1 MKDRRALF
9 ETAATFLVALIL
21 ALFIWANA
29 AQTQDPVRTRF
40 LEVPIA
46 YEGIPQRTVLL
57 ETGRVETVQLR
68 LEGPDSILQELTAD
82 DFRATVDLSQVP
94 PGQVVTV
101 PIVTTG
107 GPEGVAISFITPED
121 VDVQLEQ
128 LVTREVPVGLDLRGS
143 VARGHTQGEP
153 LIEPPVVTVSGP
165 GSRVNE
171 LDLALVTVFLNNAV
185 ETRTEATQPI
195 FYDQQGRVASVT
207 GLDVDTNQITV
218 TIPVEE
224 SAGFADKLINVVW
237 TGEPAP
243 GYRLLSVTA
252 DPPSLLV
259 EGRPAQ
265 LNALT
270 SIRTEPIDITGL
282 TETFQ
287 QTAVLDL
294 PLGMTVDPEQVVT
307 INVEIEP
314 IFTTDTYNRT
324 VEVLGLAPE
333 LEAIIRPDQ
342 VRVVLFGP
350 LPVLDALPEEDVRV
364 TVDVFGLEEGVYSIM
379 PEVDIPDRGMEV
391 RSVQPNTVS
400 VTLTPTIT
408 TTTPITGTVTPESAL
423 PDEPAVASTTPPA
436 TTPPAR
442 TIPLSPS
449 LLQVIC
455 YFPDAAGGLDRYNG
469 PCSRRQ
475 TPQ

>member
-1 MKDRRALF
+1 MKDRRALL
-9 ETAATFLVALIL
+9 ETMATFVVALIL

-40 LEVPIA
+40 LEVPVA

-57 ETGRVETVQLR
+57 EGGQQETVQLR
-68 LEGPDSILQELTAD
+68 LEGPDSILQELTPN

-94 PGQVVTV
+94 PGEVVTV
-101 PIVTTG
+101 PIVATG
-107 GPEGVAISFITPED
+107 GPQGVTISFITPED
-121 VDVQLEQ
+121 VDVQLEEQ
-128 LVTREVPVGLDLRGS
+128 VTREIPVGLDLRGS

-153 LIEPPVVTVSGP
+153 LIEPSAVTVSGP
-165 GSRVNE
+165 AGRVNE
-171 LDLALVTVFLNNAV
+171 LDLALVTVFLNNAI

-207 GLDVDTNQITV
+207 GLDVNTNQITV
-218 TIPVEE
+218 TVPVEE
-224 SAGFADKLINVVW
+224 SAGFADKLVNVVW

-265 LNALT
+265 LNVLT

-282 TETFQ
+282 TESFQ
-287 QTAVLDL
+287 QVAVLDL
-294 PLGMTVDPEQVVT
+294 PLSMTVDPDEVVT
-307 INVEIEP
+307 ITVEIEP
-314 IFTTDTYNRT
+314 ILTTDTYNRT
-324 VEVLGLAPE
+324 VEVVGLPPE
-333 LEAIIRPDQ
+333 LDAIVRPEQ

-350 LPVLDALPEEDVRV
+350 LPALDALPEEDVRV
-364 TVDVFGLEEGVYSIM
+364 SVDVFGLEVGTYTIE
-379 PEVDIPDRGMEV
+379 PTVDIPDRGIDI
-391 RSVQPNTVS
+391 RSVQPSAVS

-408 TTTPITGTVTPESAL
+408 TTAPITSTVTPQSLAPLLPIQVGTGRSAGNL
-423 PDEPAVASTTPPA
+423 PPTRDFAA
-436 TTPPAR
+436 
-442 TIPLSPS
+442 
-449 LLQVIC
+449 VIC
-455 YFPDAAGGLDRYNG
+455 YLADAGGGVTRYNG

-475 TPQ
+475 IAR

>member
-1 MKDRRALF
+1 MRDRRALF
-9 ETAATFLVALIL
+9 EMGATFVVALIL
-21 ALFIWANA
+21 ALVIWANA
-29 AQTQDPVRTRF
+29 SQTQDPVRTRF
-40 LEVPIA
+40 LEVPVA
-46 YEGIPQRTVLL
+46 YEGLPQRTVLL
-57 ETGRVETVQLR
+57 DAGRQDTVQLR
-68 LEGPDSILQELTAD
+68 LEGPDSIIQALTAD

-94 PGQVVTV
+94 AGQVVTV
-101 PIVTTG
+101 PIVASG
-107 GPEGVAISFITPED
+107 GPPGVTISFITPEE

-128 LVTREVPVGLDLRGS
+128 QVTREVPVGLDLRGS

-207 GLDVDTNQITV
+207 GLEVDTNQITV

-224 SAGFADKLINVVW
+224 SAGFADKLVNVVW
-237 TGEPAP
+237 LGEPAP

-265 LNALT
+265 LNAMT
-270 SIRTEPIDITGL
+270 SIRTEAIDITGL
-282 TETFQ
+282 TESFQ
-287 QTAVLDL
+287 QAAVLDL
-294 PLGMTVDPEQVVT
+294 PIGITVDPEQVVT

-314 IFTTDTYNRT
+314 ILTTDTYNRT
-324 VEVLGLAPE
+324 VEVLGLPPE
-333 LEAIIRPDQ
+333 LEAIVRPDQ

-364 TVDVFGLEEGVYSIM
+364 TVDVFGLEEGEYNLE
-379 PEVDIPDRGMEV
+379 PEVDIPDRGLEI
-391 RSVQPNTVS
+391 RSVQPGTVS
-400 VTLTPTIT
+400 VTVTPTIT

-423 PDEPAVASTTPPA
+423 PVEGPVVASLVPAARAAPP
-436 TTPPAR
+436 
-442 TIPLSPS
+442 SPS
-449 LLQVIC
+449 LLQLLC
-455 YFPDAAGGLDRYNG
+455 YFPDVGSDLKQYNRF
-469 PCSRRQ
+469 CHRRQ

>member
-1 MKDRRALF
+1 MKDRRSLY
-9 ETAATFLVALIL
+9 ETLATFLVAFIL

-29 AQTQDPVRTRF
+29 AQTQDPIRTRF
-40 LEVPIA
+40 LEVPVS

-57 ETGRVETVQLR
+57 EAGRLETVQLR
-68 LEGPDSILQELTAD
+68 LEGPDSILQELTPG
-82 DFRATVDLSQVP
+82 DFAATVDLSQVP
-94 PGQVVTV
+94 PGQLVTV
-101 PIVTTG
+101 PIVASG
-107 GPEGVAISFITPED
+107 GRAGVTISFITPED

-128 LVTREVPVGLDLRGS
+128 QVTRDVPVGLDLRGS

-153 LIEPPVVTVSGP
+153 LIEPTFVTVSGP
-165 GSRVNE
+165 ASRVNE

-207 GLDVDTNQITV
+207 GLDVGTDQITV

-224 SAGFADKLINVVW
+224 SAGFADKLVNVVW
-237 TGEPAP
+237 SGEPAP

-265 LNALT
+265 LNALS
-270 SIRTEPIDITGL
+270 SIRTESIDVTGL
-282 TETFQ
+282 TESFQ

-294 PLGMTVDPEQVVT
+294 PTGITVDPDQVVT
-307 INVEIEP
+307 INIEIEP
-314 IFTTDTYNRT
+314 ILTTDTYNRT
-324 VEVLGLAPE
+324 VEVLGLAE
-333 LEAIIRPDQ
+333 GLEAILRPDQ

-364 TVDVFGLEEGVYSIM
+364 SIDVFGLEEGTYSIV
-379 PEVDIPDRGMEV
+379 PSVDIPDRGVEI
-391 RSVQPNTVS
+391 RSVQPSAVNV
-400 VTLTPTIT
+400 VLTPTIT
-408 TTTPITGTVTPESAL
+408 TTLPITDTATPEAL
-423 PDEPAVASTTPPA
+423 SPPQTRSVVVASATPMSGA
-436 TTPPAR
+436 LASAPPSA
-442 TIPLSPS
+442 
-449 LLQVIC
+449 VVC
-455 YFPDAAGGLDRYNG
+455 YIPDAGGGLNRYNG

-475 TPQ
+475 NPR